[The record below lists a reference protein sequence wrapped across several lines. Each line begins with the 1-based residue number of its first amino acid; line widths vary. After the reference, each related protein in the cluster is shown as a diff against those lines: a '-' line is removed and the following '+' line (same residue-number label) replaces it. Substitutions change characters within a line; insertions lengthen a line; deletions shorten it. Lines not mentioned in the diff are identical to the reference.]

1 VEPIGLV
8 ALTVAVVAGAAIQ
21 GSLGFGLGLVAA
33 PVAAL
38 VDTRFVPGPM
48 LLAVV
53 PLTMLV
59 ALTERE
65 ALDWRAIRWAL
76 VGRVPGTVVG
86 VWAIS
91 HLPEREMAI
100 VFSLGVLTA
109 VGLSLAGWKLE
120 PTDRTLFVAGATSG
134 LMGTIT
140 SIGGPPMALVYQRHT
155 GPQLRA
161 TLAAYFVVGSVLSVA
176 LLSAGGEMGGTEL
189 RLAALLLPGVLG
201 GFAVSRLV
209 ARHLDR
215 GRTRSAVLGFAAL
228 SATVLLVREL
238 L

>member
-1 VEPIGLV
+1 VDPIGLL

-53 PLTMLV
+53 PL
-59 ALTERE
+59 
-65 ALDWRAIRWAL
+65 RWAL

-100 VFSLGVLTA
+100 VFSVGVLAA

-140 SIGGPPMALVYQRHT
+140 SIGGPPMALVYQRHS

-201 GFAVSRLV
+201 GFALSRLV

-215 GRTRSAVLGFAAL
+215 GRTRSAVLAFAAL

-238 L
+238 I